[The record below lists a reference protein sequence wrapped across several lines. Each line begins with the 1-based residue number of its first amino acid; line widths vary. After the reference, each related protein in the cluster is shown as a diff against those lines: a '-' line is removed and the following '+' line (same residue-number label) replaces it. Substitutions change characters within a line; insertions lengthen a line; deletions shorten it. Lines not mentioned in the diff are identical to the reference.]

1 MQDQF
6 FWEPIGNGMQ
16 QRDFAILYGTSD
28 SLTLI
33 FRAVE
38 FVFSG
43 DQVRCFDDELEIR
56 DELIESLKPE
66 NEDIA
71 IIISS
76 DDKFVA
82 EIFVINMVIGALV
95 MHEKH

>member
-1 MQDQF
+1 
-6 FWEPIGNGMQ
+6 MQ
-16 QRDFAILYGTSD
+16 QRDFAILYGASD

-33 FRAVE
+33 FRAME

-43 DQVRCFDDELEIR
+43 DQVRYFEDESEIR

-66 NEDIA
+66 NEDIV
-71 IIISS
+71 IITSS
-76 DDKFVA
+76 DAKFVA
-82 EIFVINMVIGALV
+82 EISAINTVIGTLV

>member
-1 MQDQF
+1 
-6 FWEPIGNGMQ
+6 MQ
-16 QRDFAILYGTSD
+16 QRDFAILYGASD

-38 FVFSG
+38 FAFSG
-43 DQVRCFDDELEIR
+43 DQVRCFEDELEIR
-56 DELIESLKPE
+56 DGLIESLKPE
-66 NEDIA
+66 NEDIV
-71 IIISS
+71 IITSS

-82 EIFVINMVIGALV
+82 EIFAIKTVIGTLV